1 MMKKLYTYLIPII
14 ALAFI
19 LSAGL
24 SAQETTVSVKVKQDG
39 KVLKD
44 TTYIFDDAE
53 KAEHALMV
61 MDIIGSED
69 EHMME
74 VHKSMSHAHAGHSKT
89 MVFVS
94 EDGKTTEIKEMSGD
108 SLVWVSEE
116 EHDGEHVKVM
126 KYKVDGDDDHV
137 KKVVVVKSGD
147 GETYDILINEDGET
161 TDEDGNIVKTKEVKV
176 IVTSDEDGEWTVT
189 ETETDEDENVEVIII
204 EEKVEKK
211 ESKKQ

>member
-1 MMKKLYTYLIPII
+1 MMKKLYAYLIPAI

-19 LSAGL
+19 FSAGL

-44 TTYIFDDAE
+44 TTYSFEDAE
-53 KAEHALMV
+53 QAEHALMV
-61 MDIIGSED
+61 MDVIGSDD
-69 EHMME
+69 EHMMK
-74 VHKSMSHAHAGHSKT
+74 VHKSMSEAHAGHSKT

-108 SLVWVSEE
+108 SLVWVSEGD
-116 EHDGEHVKVM
+116 HDGEHVKVM
-126 KYKVDGDDDHV
+126 KYKMDGDEAHG
-137 KKVVVVKSGD
+137 KKVVVIKSGD
-147 GETYDILINEDGET
+147 GETYDILINEDGEE

-204 EEKVEKK
+204 EEKVVKK